1 VDSRRLLRADLLPL
15 SLAGIFIHYEKH
27 KFPEYLARPS
37 MVGSRVI
44 TTDLSFLP
52 SETPILQCDYWQ
64 TGCSSDYNIEDHCN
78 GLLLLSSNCVVNPAT
93 GRWYSLPTC
102 PSQDV
107 LGGVSVFQNPRLVYD
122 PMISPYY
129 KVFSIPTL
137 DKIDLPMDESAE
149 WPPSVCKMYVFSSKS
164 RCWAEKDFVREGDAV
179 GTVGEM
185 RKGYSECRAVY
196 FRGALYVHC
205 ETDYLMR
212 YVFITLLNV

>member
-1 VDSRRLLRADLLPL
+1 MAGDDDADHHQDQLARLPDDVLAEILRRVPPRWLAAVRRVCKAWCDAVDSRRLLRADLLPL

-37 MVGSRVI
+37 MAGSRAV

-64 TGCSSDYNIEDHCN
+64 TGYASDYNIEDHCN

-107 LGGVSVFQNPRLVYD
+107 LGGVGVFQNPRLVYD

-137 DKIDLPMDESAE
+137 DK
-149 WPPSVCKMYVFSSKS
+149 
-164 RCWAEKDFVREGDAV
+164 
-179 GTVGEM
+179 T
-185 RKGYSECRAVY
+185 
-196 FRGALYVHC
+196 H
-205 ETDYLMR
+205 
-212 YVFITLLNV
+212 